1 MARLGVA
8 DMKPED
14 WLEVL
19 DRGGGGEVGAGGVQ
33 YPPATQLVLVSLAG
47 LSIGLLGEKRELEPE
62 LTE

>member
-1 MARLGVA
+1 
-8 DMKPED
+8 MKPED